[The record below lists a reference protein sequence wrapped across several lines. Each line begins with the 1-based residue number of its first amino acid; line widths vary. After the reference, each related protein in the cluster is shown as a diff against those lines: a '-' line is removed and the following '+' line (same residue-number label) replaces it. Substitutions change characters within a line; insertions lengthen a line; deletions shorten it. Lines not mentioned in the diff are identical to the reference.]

1 MAQLDYVKKNLKLEL
16 PVRLD
21 NEEIA
26 ELAHARGRLEA
37 ELSEIEQE
45 YSDVKKDWNEKLETK
60 RRSIAQYGIDIRS
73 GKQNRPVL
81 CDEVFRNG
89 TIQTIRQD
97 TGEVV
102 GTRPASMQEAQRHLP
117 SVEGASGTANVLEQ
131 AAAAQKSSG
140 VEEDEDGDVQVP
152 DAPAPKKSGKKRGKR
167 S

>member
-1 MAQLDYVKKNLKLEL
+1 MALDYVKKNLKLEL
-16 PVRLD
+16 PVTLD
-21 NEEIA
+21 NDEIA
-26 ELAHARGRLEA
+26 ELAHERGRVEA
-37 ELSEIEQE
+37 DLAEKEQE

-60 RRSIAQYGIDIRS
+60 RRTIAQLGIDIRS

-97 TGEVV
+97 TGAVV

-117 SVEGASGTANVLEQ
+117 SVEGGTAKPNILEE
-131 AAAAQKSSG
+131 ASAAQKASG
-140 VEEDEDGDVQVP
+140 VEEDDEGDVTVP
-152 DAPAPKKSGKKRGKR
+152 DSPAPKKGKKRGKR